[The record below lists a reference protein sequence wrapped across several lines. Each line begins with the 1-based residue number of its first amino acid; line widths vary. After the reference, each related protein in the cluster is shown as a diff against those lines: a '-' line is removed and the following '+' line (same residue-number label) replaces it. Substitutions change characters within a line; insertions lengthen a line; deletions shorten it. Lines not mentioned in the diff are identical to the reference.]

1 MSEFY
6 VIATPIGNLQ
16 DITLRALETIRL
28 SDVII
33 CEDTRITA
41 RLLEKYEIKNKKLLV
56 YNDNSDEVTRKKI
69 LHLLL
74 SGLNVALVSDA
85 GTPLISDPG
94 YKLVC
99 FLREHNIKVT
109 PLPGASSVTT
119 ALSASGIACD
129 HFLFYGFLPS
139 SQIQRQN
146 TLKDLPKNFTLVF
159 FESSVRIL
167 ETLEDLYKIF
177 NNRKIAV
184 ARELTKIHEEI
195 VNDELGKVIEF
206 FRQNPEK
213 IRGEFVI
220 ILEKANRSEKALTQ
234 EELEVEIRKA
244 VGDGMSIK
252 ELSEHLSQIH
262 GLHKKEIYQL
272 ALKLQNR
279 TA

>member
-6 VIATPIGNLQ
+6 VVATPIGNLQ
-16 DITLRALETIRL
+16 DITLRALETLKL

-56 YNDNSDEVTRKKI
+56 YNDNSDEITRKKI
-69 LHLLL
+69 LHMLL
-74 SGLNVALVSDA
+74 SGSNVALVSDA

-99 FLREHNIKVT
+99 FLREHNVKVT

-129 HFLFYGFLPS
+129 NFLFLGFLPS
-139 SQIQRQN
+139 PQIQRQN
-146 TLKDLPKNFTLVF
+146 ALKELPKNFTLVF
-159 FESSVRIL
+159 FESAMRAI
-167 ETLEDLYKIF
+167 EMLEDLHKIF
-177 NNRKIAV
+177 GNRKIAV

-195 VNDELGKVIEF
+195 ISDEIAKVIEF
-206 FRQNPEK
+206 FKQNSEK
-213 IRGEFVI
+213 MRGEFVV
-220 ILEKANRSEKALTQ
+220 ILEKANRAEKALSQ
-234 EELEVEIRKA
+234 EELELEIRKA
-244 VGDGMSIK
+244 VGSGLSIK
-252 ELSEHLSQIH
+252 ELSEYLAQIH

-272 ALKLQNR
+272 ALKLQK
-279 TA
+279 